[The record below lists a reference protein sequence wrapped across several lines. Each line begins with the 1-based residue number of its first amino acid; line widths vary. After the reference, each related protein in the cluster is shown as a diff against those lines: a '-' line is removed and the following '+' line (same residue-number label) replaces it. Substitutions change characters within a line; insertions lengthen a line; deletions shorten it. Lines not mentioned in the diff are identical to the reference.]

1 MVGIWCERCL
11 KVIQFF
17 ATVTSIFRCTEFPPP
32 LSLYRTKRSSR
43 HTGCT
48 RSSVYSVRSE
58 REKLTAFTY
67 EFASN
72 GAENIRY
79 RAIYENVH
87 ELAARRNFVNV
98 QTRLC
103 SFAIVPMTTEI
114 YGQLWTKIK

>member
-1 MVGIWCERCL
+1 M
-11 KVIQFF
+11 
-17 ATVTSIFRCTEFPPP
+17 
-32 LSLYRTKRSSR
+32 
-43 HTGCT
+43 
-48 RSSVYSVRSE
+48 YSARSE